1 MAYSEPI
8 QLSTMELFA
17 KIVNGFSV
25 AKSYILVVL
34 LGSKCASEIDFLFYK
49 KKPRNQG
56 KYDEATTKEIY

>member
-1 MAYSEPI
+1 
-8 QLSTMELFA
+8 MELFA